1 MVFLTSKSDIFNT
14 KENNK
19 YLLNFTSWRLWLTLG
34 LEYFNKI
41 LQHLNII
48 STLRQCLS
56 PRQTSFKI
64 SRSSFE
70 NFKLNSALRKKRL
83 DRSLEKIIQILNY
96 FYFKHVK
103 LVKCFIQQAQNRR
116 AQSNRD

>member
-1 MVFLTSKSDIFNT
+1 MTSKSAVYNPREKKQSSVKFHVMTALVNP
-14 KENNK
+14 
-19 YLLNFTSWRLWLTLG
+19 G
-34 LEYFNKI
+34 LEYFYKI

-70 NFKLNSALRKKRL
+70 NFKLNGALRKKRL
-83 DRSLEKIIQILNY
+83 DCSLEKNY
-96 FYFKHVK
+96 TDFKLFLFQTRKMGTIFYSTSTK
-103 LVKCFIQQAQNRR
+103 
-116 AQSNRD
+116 S